1 MLLDFLLLLS
11 QILAEGAG
19 LGGRGF
25 FVKQLG
31 NIGFGLF
38 DRIGIELPSVV
49 IFENGSNAALLLRTE
64 SKDGKMMLAAAEI
77 RPLGG
82 VSSFLPT
89 AFSLCHK

>member
-31 NIGFGLF
+31 NIGFVSLPPLTQARRQRRAIRIRSERRARMGRAREGTGVLF
-38 DRIGIELPSVV
+38 RD
-49 IFENGSNAALLLRTE
+49 
-64 SKDGKMMLAAAEI
+64 
-77 RPLGG
+77 
-82 VSSFLPT
+82 
-89 AFSLCHK
+89 